1 MELVVISAED
11 FLPDESAML
20 QYMLAGGLDWLHL
33 RKPGG
38 REELMRQLISNIP
51 PQYYGQVIVHGHTH
65 LQQEF
70 GLGGFHVEPER
81 LPEAVSAG
89 VQVSVSAHSATDFR
103 AVSELATRVFISPVF
118 DSISKPGYRG
128 NTDLVRLA
136 AAARRN
142 TLVALGGVTPEG
154 FPQLDNWGFDA
165 AALLGYVW
173 LAPDPRERFLAARR
187 AMTQLTHKQNT

>member
-11 FLPDESAML
+11 FLPDETAML

-33 RKPGG
+33 RKPGS

-51 PQYYGQVIVHGHTH
+51 SQYYRQVIVHGHTS

-70 GLGGFHVEPER
+70 GLGGFHVKPGR

-89 VQVSVSAHSATDFR
+89 VQVSVSAHSAIDFR
-103 AVSELATRVFISPVF
+103 AVSGLATRVFISPVF
-118 DSISKPGYRG
+118 NSISKPGYRA

-136 AAARRN
+136 ATPRSN
-142 TLVALGGVTPEG
+142 TLVALGGITPED

-165 AALLGYVW
+165 AALLGYIW
-173 LAPDPRERFLAARR
+173 LAPDPRERFRAARR
-187 AMTQLTHKQNT
+187 AMMQLTHNSI